1 MIFCDSAG
9 PIYSPQD
16 LATMRKAYAEA
27 FRMLDLGPR
36 SKVYAQEIS
45 LIILQIFTS
54 GVSDVK
60 RLAELAVDRAVR
72 KNFELR
78 LTIDAARAHQLRRE
92 QIEAAVL
99 KAPVLPGTRPQIR
112 SRYTRN

>member
-1 MIFCDSAG
+1 V
-9 PIYSPQD
+9 YS
-16 LATMRKAYAEA
+16 
-27 FRMLDLGPR
+27 
-36 SKVYAQEIS
+36 QEIS

-60 RLAELAVDRAVR
+60 RLAELSVDRAVR

-92 QIEAAVL
+92 QAQAAL
-99 KAPVLPGTRPQIR
+99 KAPVKPGIIPPYGTRF
-112 SRYTRN
+112 TRN

>member
-1 MIFCDSAG
+1 
-9 PIYSPQD
+9 
-16 LATMRKAYAEA
+16 
-27 FRMLDLGPR
+27 MLDLGPR

-60 RLAELAVDRAVR
+60 RLAELSVDRAVR

-78 LTIDAARAHQLRRE
+78 LTVDAARAHQLRRE
-92 QIEAAVL
+92 QAQAAL
-99 KAPVLPGTRPQIR
+99 TAPVEAVDRP
-112 SRYTRN
+112 SFGLRYTRN